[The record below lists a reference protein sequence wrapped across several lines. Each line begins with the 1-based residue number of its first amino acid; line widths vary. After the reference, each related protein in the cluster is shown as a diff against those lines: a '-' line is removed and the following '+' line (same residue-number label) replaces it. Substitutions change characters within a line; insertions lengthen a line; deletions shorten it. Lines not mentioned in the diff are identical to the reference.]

1 MTTNRQ
7 LQLSAPAPRGD
18 VILVTGASRGI
29 VRVIAERFAAA
40 WVQVYGTSRN
50 SKGVI
55 LPGGRGESP

>member
-29 VRVIAERFAAA
+29 VRMIAERFAA

-50 SKGVI
+50 PKGVI